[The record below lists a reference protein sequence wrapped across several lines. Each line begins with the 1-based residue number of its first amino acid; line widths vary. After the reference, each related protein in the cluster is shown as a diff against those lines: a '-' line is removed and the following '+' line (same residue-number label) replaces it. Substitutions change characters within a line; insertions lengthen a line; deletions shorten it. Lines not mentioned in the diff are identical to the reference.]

1 MKERRSANVFQSLLT
16 LFACLLFLSPC
27 LSQRQ
32 TGIASYYARRM
43 TGARTASGEPLHHDS
58 MTCAHRTHAFG
69 TLLKV
74 TDQSSGRSVV
84 VRVNDRGPFV
94 RGRIIDLSW
103 GAARELGIIAQGL
116 AKVTVEPASSYPYV
130 VLPIDTLNRK
140 VEFPSL
146 CDELELEELPV
157 ILPLLPYV
165 Q

>member
-1 MKERRSANVFQSLLT
+1 MKERRFATIFPGLLT
-16 LFACLLFLSPC
+16 LIACILFLSPC

-43 TGARTASGEPLHHDS
+43 TGARTASGEALHHDS

-74 TDQSSGRSVV
+74 TDQSSGRSIV

-116 AKVTVEPASSYPYV
+116 AKVTIEPTYSYPYV
-130 VLPIDTLNRK
+130 VLPIDTLQHK
-140 VEFPSL
+140 VELPSL
-146 CDELELEELPV
+146 YDELELEELPL
-157 ILPLLPYV
+157 ILPPLQYA